1 MTSGA
6 SCVRAREKRASDR
19 PVRAARTARPTR
31 RKRFATGILATLLTV
46 ACAVVVLNVVT
57 PAGAS
62 SPVSRSPREAEK
74 AGTVRFTST
83 LEVSIRGLRLDRS
96 VEEGALNF
104 QTGDYES
111 KLSLGTLGERIER
124 RLVGRVLYLG
134 QFEPARHPVSPV
146 PWHGVRLLGGVS
158 DNSPAPGS
166 YTLIDPQV
174 VLNVLGGAP
183 SQPAIVGRESVG
195 GVATVHY
202 RLDTTLYTFLNA
214 QRAPSAY
221 IRSLNDSPGA
231 LNVWLDQAGR
241 PRRVE
246 AAFAFSGP
254 RGTNTMRAIT
264 QFADYGGAVKVV
276 PPAGA

>member
-6 SCVRAREKRASDR
+6 SCVRAREARERQTRSRRSHR
-19 PVRAARTARPTR
+19 PPTR

-83 LEVSIRGLRLDRS
+83 LEVSIRGLRLDRF

-146 PWHGVRLLGGVS
+146 PWHGVRLLGGVR

-174 VLNVLGGAP
+174 VLKSSAVRLRNRPSLGVSP
-183 SQPAIVGRESVG
+183 S
-195 GVATVHY
+195 VAS
-202 RLDTTLYTFLNA
+202 L
-214 QRAPSAY
+214 PSTIA
-221 IRSLNDSPGA
+221 
-231 LNVWLDQAGR
+231 
-241 PRRVE
+241 
-246 AAFAFSGP
+246 
-254 RGTNTMRAIT
+254 
-264 QFADYGGAVKVV
+264 
-276 PPAGA
+276 